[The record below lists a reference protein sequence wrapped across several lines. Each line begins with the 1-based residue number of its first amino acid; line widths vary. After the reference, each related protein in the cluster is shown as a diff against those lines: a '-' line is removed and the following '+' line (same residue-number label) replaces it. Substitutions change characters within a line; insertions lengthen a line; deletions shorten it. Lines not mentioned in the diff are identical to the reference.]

1 MRLTLLFLLCVGL
14 VWGAFALW
22 LFLILG
28 GIAEIDSPGYAL
40 FYWAGMLVGPLM
52 LTSGAVMLLA
62 GWSLRLGGILVL
74 LGCVTLTVFST
85 YNTVVGMRRGPLEAP
100 PVVWFYVVLL
110 AVMFAADYAGF
121 TVLRHSGSA
130 RSETR

>member
-1 MRLTLLFLLCVGL
+1 MKLTLLFLLGVGV
-14 VWGAFALW
+14 VWGGFVLW

-40 FYWAGMLVGPLM
+40 FYWAGMLIGPLL

-62 GWSLRLGGILVL
+62 GRSLRLGGILVV
-74 LGCVTLTVFST
+74 LGCITLTVFAT
-85 YNTVVGMRRGPLEAP
+85 YNTVVGMKRGPLEAP
-100 PVVWFYVVLL
+100 PVSWFYIVLL
-110 AVMFAADYAGF
+110 AVMLAADYAGF
-121 TVLRHSGSA
+121 TVLRQSGSA